1 VSVTEPAICEL
12 EVNVRADDPAVAVIV
27 IDVAFV
33 ACQFSVTL
41 CPELTEFV
49 FAEKTKVG
57 RGEPLLVLLLLV
69 EQEDKH
75 NAVAINP
82 RAIPRK
88 QIFVIRRVSLKKK
101 VAIDVRQTRCQSG

>member
-12 EVNVRADDPAVAVIV
+12 VVNVRADDPAVAVIV
-27 IDVAFV
+27 IDVASV
-33 ACQFSVTL
+33 ACQFRVTL

-57 RGEPLLVLLLLV
+57 RGEPLLVLVLLLV

-75 NAVAINP
+75 NAAAINP

-88 QIFVIRRVSLKKK
+88 QIFVIRRVRVKEES
-101 VAIDVRQTRCQSG
+101 RCRRAAK